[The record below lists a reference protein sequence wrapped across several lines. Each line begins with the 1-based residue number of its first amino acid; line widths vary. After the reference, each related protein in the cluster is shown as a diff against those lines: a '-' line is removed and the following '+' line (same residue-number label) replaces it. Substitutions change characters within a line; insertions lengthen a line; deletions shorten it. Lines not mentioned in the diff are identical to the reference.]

1 LSGPKQTWDAD
12 ELQALLDVFERLA
25 MEPIE
30 LYVQTKTERAALAK
44 LREGAKFY
52 EGSWWRPR

>member
-1 LSGPKQTWDAD
+1 MSGPKQTWDAD

-25 MEPIE
+25 MDPVE
-30 LYVQTKTERAALAK
+30 LYVQTKNERAALAK

-52 EGSWWRPR
+52 EGS